1 MSAKLKRSILLISIF
16 ATVTAGIFLI
26 KRLHNLSVAA
36 ISTKQA
42 QTDANRTNKLQNIN
56 LNPERDKY
64 KEISLAHLDL
74 HGSDPGALAKNIVED
89 TDSEFGTR
97 KVEIAYPQPNQA
109 LVTITKIKNTR
120 DIRRAMSYRVEL
132 TSVGR
137 SIMVN
142 SQNKRLWQIVWVGSK
157 EQCLSGKSK
166 LSRC

>member
-1 MSAKLKRSILLISIF
+1 MSAKLKLSILLISIF
-16 ATVTAGIFLI
+16 ATVTAGIFFI
-26 KRLHNLSVAA
+26 KQLRFLSVTAT
-36 ISTKQA
+36 SNKQSEK
-42 QTDANRTNKLQNIN
+42 DANTTNQLQDTN
-56 LNPERDKY
+56 LNPDRNKY

-74 HGSDPGALAKNIVED
+74 HGSDPATLAKNIVDD
-89 TDSEFGTR
+89 TDSELGTR

-109 LVTITKIKNTR
+109 LVTITKTQNNRGIGNA
-120 DIRRAMSYRVEL
+120 ISYRVEL

-137 SIMVN
+137 SLLIN

>member
-1 MSAKLKRSILLISIF
+1 MPAKLKLSILLISIF
-16 ATVTAGIFLI
+16 VTVTAGIFLI

-36 ISTKQA
+36 ISAKQA
-42 QTDANRTNKLQNIN
+42 QIDANRTNQLHDIN

-64 KEISLAHLDL
+64 KEISLTHLDL
-74 HGSDPGALAKNIVED
+74 HGSDPAALAKNIVED

-109 LVTITKIKNTR
+109 LVTITNIKNSR
-120 DIRRAMSYRVEL
+120 DISHAMSYRVEL

-137 SIMVN
+137 SLLVN

-157 EQCLSGKSK
+157 KQCISGKGK